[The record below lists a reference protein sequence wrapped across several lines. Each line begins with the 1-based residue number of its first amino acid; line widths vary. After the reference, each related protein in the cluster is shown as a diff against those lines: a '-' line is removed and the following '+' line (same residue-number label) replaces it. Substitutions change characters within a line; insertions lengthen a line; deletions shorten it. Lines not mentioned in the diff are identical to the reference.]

1 MKADA
6 ARTAAEQTPAMRQYF
21 AAKEAHPDCLMFCRI
36 GDFYELFY
44 EDAIIVSRELQLTL
58 TARDREK
65 KQPMCGVPYH
75 AVDQY
80 IQRLLRKG
88 YRIALCDQMEDPKL
102 TKKLVRREVTRV
114 LTPGTAVDA
123 GLGAEQSNWLASVC
137 MAGSGAAAFAGLAL
151 MDLSTGEFRATEFA
165 GATAWVQ
172 LLDEV
177 GRVRPVELLLAEGEL
192 ATLEG
197 GNQPML
203 HGTAAKDGAPEPAG
217 GDGALDG
224 VRTKT
229 GMEDWV
235 FTAEYA
241 VPLLR
246 RHFGVHSLDGM
257 GLAGHEAA
265 ATAAGA
271 LVHYL
276 QKTKQGG
283 LEHIDTIRFYER
295 AGCLVLD
302 AVSVRNLELVEP
314 LFAGESPQTTLF
326 HTLDACCTPM
336 GKRLLRATLLRPAND
351 LAEIEAR
358 LEAVGEAVDHLPRRE
373 GLRREMS
380 GVLDMERLLG
390 RVALDSAGPREVL
403 ALAATLACLPG
414 VREAAA
420 AFKAP
425 RWQELVGTSTSSTGI
440 STGFAKDCTRFST
453 GISEADERIS
463 TGFDALEDLHGRI
476 AATIVDEP
484 PVSLSDGGVIRTGVD
499 AELDELREL
508 GRSGRQALAA
518 IEERERQRTGIG
530 SLKVRFNSIFG
541 YYLEVT
547 KANSKSVPD
556 DYERKQTL
564 VNAERFTTPELKEY
578 ETKILTAQ
586 ERSGEIERRI
596 FADLRRRLLDGA
608 GRMRVTARRVA
619 EIDMLACF
627 AHLAALRG
635 WVRPEVE
642 VSGLLEF
649 VAGRH
654 PVVERRMEESGG
666 GRFVP
671 NSISLEAWLGDGPEE
686 ERTGP
691 SIALITGP
699 NMGGKSTYLRQAAL
713 LVVMAQCGCFVP
725 AERMRLGLVDRIY
738 TRIGASDNVARGRST
753 FMVEMTETA
762 AILNTATARSLVL
775 LDEMGRGT
783 ATYDGLSLAWA
794 AVEHLHEKIG
804 ARTLFATHYHE
815 LTLLQERLERL
826 KNLRV
831 TAKETAGGIVFLH
844 TVEAGAASKSYGIE
858 VARLAGLPGN
868 VIARAREVLKLHER
882 AETQQV
888 ARALEA
894 ADAGSVQPMQ
904 MTMFTPLSQKIV
916 DRLAAV
922 DLDGLTPRE
931 ALNLL
936 AELQRELGAVI
947 MAKSMVVAGVMSGTS
962 ADGVDVALCRIG
974 PGAGGGNPPRVKLI
988 GYLGTAYPKA
998 VRAAVL
1004 RVMEGEA
1011 LPAAELSRLNW
1022 RLGGIYADC
1031 VDRAATKFGA
1041 KVDLV
1046 GCHGQ
1051 TVHHEAGER
1060 DTSVREC
1067 VQRGRWERPR

>member
-1 MKADA
+1 VLYSGRSVSDAMKVDS
-6 ARTAAEQTPAMRQYF
+6 ARAVAEQTPVMRQYF

-44 EDAIIVSRELQLTL
+44 EDAIVASRELQLTL

-75 AVDQY
+75 AAEVY

-88 YRIALCDQMEDPKL
+88 YRVALCEQMEDPKL
-102 TKKLVRREVTRV
+102 TKKIVRREVTRV
-114 LTPGTAVDA
+114 LTPGTVVDS

-137 MAGSGAAAFAGLAL
+137 IRGTGAGASVGLAQL
-151 MDLSTGEFRATEFA
+151 DLSTGEFRATEFA
-165 GATAWVQ
+165 GATAWAQ
-172 LLDEV
+172 LVDEL
-177 GRVRPVELLLAEGEL
+177 GRVRPAEMLFAEGGL
-192 ATLEG
+192 AGIQGGSQPTLRDESAKGRALGIG
-197 GNQPML
+197 GASTQVSESRPGAPDSVE
-203 HGTAAKDGAPEPAG
+203 GTAFE
-217 GDGALDG
+217 G

-229 GMEDWV
+229 GLEDWV
-235 FTAEYA
+235 FTADYA

-246 RHFGVHSLDGM
+246 KHFGVQSLDGM
-257 GLAGHEAA
+257 GLGGHEAT

-276 QKTKQGG
+276 QKTMQGG
-283 LEHIDTIRFYER
+283 LEHIDTIRFFER
-295 AGCLVLD
+295 ADCLILD

-314 LFAGESPQTTLF
+314 LFSGESAQTTLF
-326 HTLDACCTPM
+326 HTLDECSTPM
-336 GKRLLRATLLRPAND
+336 GRRLLRATLLRPAND
-351 LAEIEAR
+351 RAEIEAR
-358 LEAVGEAVDHLPRRE
+358 LDAVAEATGDLPRRE
-373 GLRREMS
+373 GLRRAMG
-380 GVLDMERLLG
+380 GVLDLERLLG
-390 RVALDSAGPREVL
+390 RVALDSAGPREVM
-403 ALAATLACLPG
+403 ALGATLACLPE
-414 VREAAA
+414 VRDAVGRFDAR
-420 AFKAP
+420 
-425 RWQELVGTSTSSTGI
+425 RWKELGGGFSPEISTSGVGHNDRLSNGLAEGNEI
-440 STGFAKDCTRFST
+440 STGC
-453 GISEADERIS
+453 
-463 TGFDALEDLHGRI
+463 GFDAMEDLHELI
-476 AATIVDEP
+476 AGAIVDEP
-484 PVSLSDGGVIRTGVD
+484 PVNLVDGGVIRPGVD
-499 AELDELREL
+499 SDLDELREL
-508 GRSGRQALAA
+508 GRSGRQALAG

-530 SLKVRFNSIFG
+530 SLKVRFNSVFG

-547 KANSKSVPD
+547 KSNSKAVPA

-578 ETKILTAQ
+578 EAKILTAQ
-586 ERSGEIERRI
+586 ERSLEIERKI
-596 FADLRRRLLDGA
+596 FAELRRQLLDA
-608 GRMRVTARRVA
+608 ARRIRETARRVA

-635 WVRPEVE
+635 WVRPAVE
-642 VSGLLEF
+642 NSGVLEF
-649 VAGRH
+649 VGARH

-671 NSISLEAWLGDGPEE
+671 NSISLEAWFGELSSAAGA
-686 ERTGP
+686 

-762 AILNTATARSLVL
+762 AILNTATAHSLVL

-794 AVEHLHEKIG
+794 TVEHLHEKVG

-815 LTLLQERLERL
+815 LTLLEDRLARL

-831 TAKETAGGIVFLH
+831 TVKETSGGIVFLH

-858 VARLAGLPGN
+858 VARLAGLPVG

-888 ARALEA
+888 ARALES
-894 ADAGSVQPMQ
+894 ADPKAQPLQ

-922 DLDGLTPRE
+922 DVDGLTPRD

-936 AELQRELGAVI
+936 AELQRE
-947 MAKSMVVAGVMSGTS
+947 M
-962 ADGVDVALCRIG
+962 
-974 PGAGGGNPPRVKLI
+974 GG
-988 GYLGTAYPKA
+988 
-998 VRAAVL
+998 
-1004 RVMEGEA
+1004 
-1011 LPAAELSRLNW
+1011 S
-1022 RLGGIYADC
+1022 
-1031 VDRAATKFGA
+1031 
-1041 KVDLV
+1041 
-1046 GCHGQ
+1046 
-1051 TVHHEAGER
+1051 
-1060 DTSVREC
+1060 
-1067 VQRGRWERPR
+1067 

>member
-1 MKADA
+1 MAKETTSDA
-6 ARTAAEQTPAMRQYF
+6 SAQTPVMRQYF
-21 AAKEAHPDCLMFCRI
+21 AAKEAHPDCLMMCRI

-44 EDAIIVSRELQLTL
+44 EDAIVASRELQLTL

-75 AVDQY
+75 AAEQY

-88 YRIALCDQMEDPKL
+88 YRVALCDQMEDPKL
-102 TKKLVRREVTRV
+102 TKKIVRREVTRV

-123 GLGAEQSNWLASVC
+123 ALGAEQSNWLASV
-137 MAGSGAAAFAGLAL
+137 AASGAGAQTRVGLAL
-151 MDLSTGEFRATEFA
+151 LDLSTGEFRATEFA
-165 GATAWVQ
+165 GATAWAQ
-172 LLDEV
+172 LSDEL
-177 GRVRPVELLLAEGEL
+177 GQARPAELLVAEGERVGGASSGL
-192 ATLEG
+192 LPTLRDE
-197 GNQPML
+197 
-203 HGTAAKDGAPEPAG
+203 TAKDGAPGSG
-217 GDGALDG
+217 GETVKDGAADATTDAAFEG
-224 VRTKT
+224 VRTRT
-229 GMEDWV
+229 ELEDWV

-246 RHFGVHSLDGM
+246 RQLGVLSLEGM
-257 GLAGHEAA
+257 GLGGHETAA
-265 ATAAGA
+265 VAAGA

-276 QKTKQGG
+276 QKTMQGG
-283 LEHIDTIRFYER
+283 LEHIDAIRFHAHDE
-295 AGCLVLD
+295 GLTLD

-314 LFAGESPQTTLF
+314 LFSGESVQTTLF
-326 HTLDACCTPM
+326 HTLDACATPM
-336 GKRLLRATLLRPAND
+336 GKRLLRATLLRPAAE
-351 LAEIEAR
+351 LGEIEAR
-358 LEAVGEAVDHLPRRE
+358 LDAVGEAAGDLRGRE
-373 GLRREMS
+373 GVRRAMN
-380 GVLDMERLLG
+380 GLLDMERLLG
-390 RVALDSAGPREVL
+390 RVALDAAGPREVM
-403 ALAATLACLPG
+403 ALAGTLGCLPG
-414 VREAAA
+414 LREAVGK
-420 AFKAP
+420 FKAR
-425 RWQELVGTSTSSTGI
+425 RWKELGGNPTHGDLTPSSKGRSPGTPDETAMNGAPSSEVDQSSTEI
-440 STGFAKDCTRFST
+440 STGKST
-453 GISEADERIS
+453 GRSTGFC
-463 TGFDALEDLHGRI
+463 TGFDAMEDLHERI
-476 AATIVDEP
+476 VRTIVEEP
-484 PVSLSDGGVIRTGVD
+484 PVSFAEGGVIRAGVD

-530 SLKVRFNSIFG
+530 SLKVRFNSVFG

-547 KANSKSVPD
+547 KANSRSVPE

-578 ETKILTAQ
+578 EAKILTAQ

-596 FADLRRRLLDGA
+596 FAELRRELLDAA
-608 GRMRVTARRVA
+608 GRMRETARRVA
-619 EIDMLACF
+619 EIDLLACF

-635 WVRPEVE
+635 WVRPMVE
-642 VSGLLEF
+642 ESVVLEF

-671 NSISLEAWLGDGPEE
+671 NSISLEGCSGGSTTQVSEARPGAPNLSGSA
-686 ERTGP
+686 

-713 LVVMAQCGCFVP
+713 LVVMAQSGCFVP

-794 AVEHLHEKIG
+794 TVEHLHEKIG

-815 LTLLQERLERL
+815 LTLLEERLARL

-858 VARLAGLPGN
+858 VARLAGLPGS

-888 ARALEA
+888 GAALARGVDEMA
-894 ADAGSVQPMQ
+894 APAMQ

-916 DRLAAV
+916 DRLAEV

-936 AELQRELGAVI
+936 AELQRELGE
-947 MAKSMVVAGVMSGTS
+947 S
-962 ADGVDVALCRIG
+962 
-974 PGAGGGNPPRVKLI
+974 
-988 GYLGTAYPKA
+988 
-998 VRAAVL
+998 
-1004 RVMEGEA
+1004 
-1011 LPAAELSRLNW
+1011 
-1022 RLGGIYADC
+1022 
-1031 VDRAATKFGA
+1031 
-1041 KVDLV
+1041 
-1046 GCHGQ
+1046 
-1051 TVHHEAGER
+1051 
-1060 DTSVREC
+1060 
-1067 VQRGRWERPR
+1067 